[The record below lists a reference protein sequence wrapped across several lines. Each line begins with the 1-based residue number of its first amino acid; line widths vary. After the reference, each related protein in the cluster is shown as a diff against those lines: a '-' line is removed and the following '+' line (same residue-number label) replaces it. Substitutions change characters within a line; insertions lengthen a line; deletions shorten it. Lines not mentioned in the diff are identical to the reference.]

1 MLLLQNPELQ
11 DMEKDTIVF
20 PWLRMTISKHN
31 PPCFLSRLWVKTK
44 QSGSTEAEAQ
54 EHDP

>member
-31 PPCFLSRLWVKTK
+31 PPCLLSRLWVKTK